1 MIEFLREE
9 IGAIEVAESD
19 INQLPLVTAKRA
31 AAAGASSMTWYNHA
45 LFAGEVA
52 QRVGMRRFR
61 IRFS

>member
-1 MIEFLREE
+1 MIGFLRGA

-31 AAAGASSMTWYNHA
+31 AAAGASPMAWYNHA

-52 QRVGMRRFR
+52 QRVGVRRSR